1 MPLKTYHHIS
11 SIKGLS
17 SVTTLIV
24 GPKNSILIDPP
35 FLIQDAKSVLTWI
48 HTVAPCTRLAA
59 VFVTHHHPDHYF
71 SANPILEA
79 FQSAEFLAAPY
90 VCAGIER
97 EYDEKVQFWPAVY
110 GKESFSPRV
119 PTKPAP
125 YPFSFFTLDEEPVIL
140 LGPVQGDCINHT
152 LFWVPGERTIVCGD
166 TVFGRSHHVWAEEI
180 ETPAVH
186 AAWLSTLDLIESL
199 NPAKVIPGHI
209 NKGREFNES
218 IEHSRKYLRLF
229 KEKIQQAQS
238 KPPVD
243 EIYKTFEDAFSE
255 ADNNSDF
262 FLNHLSN
269 QFGEGGRIWEE
280 KKHHG
285 TAEKNREELEGW
297 RFPLSEA

>member
-24 GPKNSILIDPP
+24 GPNNSILIDPP
-35 FLIQDAKSVLTWI
+35 FLIQDAESVLTWI
-48 HTVAPCTRLAA
+48 HTVAPCTNLAA

-71 SANPILEA
+71 SANPILED

-97 EYDEKVQFWPAVY
+97 EYDEKVQFWPAIY
-110 GKESFSPRV
+110 DKENFSPRA
-119 PTKPAP
+119 PAKPAP
-125 YPFSFFTLDEEPVIL
+125 
-140 LGPVQGDCINHT
+140 
-152 LFWVPGERTIVCGD
+152 
-166 TVFGRSHHVWAEEI
+166 AEEI

-186 AAWLSTLDLIESL
+186 AAWSSTLDLIESL

-209 NKGREFNES
+209 NKGREFKES
-218 IEHSRKYLRLF
+218 IEHSRKYLNLF
-229 KEKIQQAQS
+229 KEKIQQVQS

-243 EIYKTFEDAFSE
+243 EIYKTFEDAFPE

-269 QFGEGGRIWEE
+269 QFGEGGKIWEE
-280 KKHHG
+280 NKHHG

-297 RFPLSEA
+297 RFPLPKA